1 MLNCRRCHAAGMAVP
16 EAFETLVPL
25 MPSQLLMS
33 VSQHSHRDAEA
44 DPGRQET
51 GFPGRISC
59 FTAPPSFLMTVL
71 VITWCLVA
79 RDAGAQMVGWDIA
92 MPGLDQTDM
101 EMIQQ
106 VARVEMDGKSA
117 GTVLD
122 WSNPQ
127 TGASG
132 TVTLVRRGTLRGQE
146 CRDLR
151 HHFVVPNQ
159 APWDLESRICRQDD
173 GSWKVVDQRRR
184 APDPQTSSTEKEN
197 SR

>member
-1 MLNCRRCHAAGMAVP
+1 MAVP
-16 EAFETLVPL
+16 EAFEYLVPL
-25 MPSQLLMS
+25 MPSQSLMS

-44 DPGRQET
+44 DRRET
-51 GFPGRISC
+51 GFARRISC
-59 FTAPPSFLMTVL
+59 FTARPSVLMTAL
-71 VITWCLVA
+71 VVAWCLLAGDV
-79 RDAGAQMVGWDIA
+79 GAQIVGWDIA
-92 MPGLDQTDM
+92 MPGLDQTDI

-173 GSWKVVDQRRR
+173 GSWKIVEQRRR
-184 APDPQTSSTEKEN
+184 
-197 SR
+197 